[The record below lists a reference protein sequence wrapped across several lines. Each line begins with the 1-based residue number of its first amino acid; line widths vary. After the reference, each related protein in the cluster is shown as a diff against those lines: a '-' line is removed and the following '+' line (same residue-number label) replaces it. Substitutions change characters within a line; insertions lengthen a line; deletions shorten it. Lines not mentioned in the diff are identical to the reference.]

1 MATMLKKKDKAFLD
15 RLAAEGRGKDSIIAH
30 INPKEAALLRRMGGK
45 GTPHPETGLLE
56 FDGGGDG
63 FTPGTPDPGGA
74 GSTADAAAAQGAAQQ
89 AQRDA
94 TPFNLDSSY
103 LQQLDTK
110 YNDPNKVQDVINN
123 ATSNF
128 YNDPSGFTQTPGGYV
143 PTTGESANL
152 TGWTDT
158 HYTGGQSFLQG
169 IEKGL
174 GPTGIGPIL
183 PMLGVAG
190 AAVGL
195 EGLGLLGI
203 GGAEAAGAA
212 AEAGAG
218 AVDAFGVPLA
228 QGAADAIGTGAA
240 VAAPEFGPGVVDL
253 TSVIGQAPDTGLTG
267 VSQIGDAGFSAGL
280 TGNTGT
286 GLFAG
291 GEALG
296 PATVG
301 NAASLGS
308 SALSDTLGTGLNDVT
323 SQLSSDLSAVTETAQ
338 AVGPAPGALAGDT
351 GVAAAS
357 GDTGALAGDIGA
369 DFPVPPIPPDV
380 IPPEPG
386 SSFWNYILGGGGAGG
401 ASEFGKS
408 LLGDLGNVAK
418 IAGPVV
424 SGASLASS
432 LNQKSGVNALPQGP
446 QLQGQANQLQS
457 IGNQLTSPLLNG
469 TPLPAGAQA
478 ALDQSMQAQKAHL
491 RSTFA
496 GLGMQGSTEETT
508 ALNQVDQQTAAQT
521 YQIASQM
528 ATQGISAI
536 GGANAVYTQLM
547 QAQLQQDQALQKAIA
562 NFSSALAGGTNTKTI
577 QLGVN

>member
-1 MATMLKKKDKAFLD
+1 M
-15 RLAAEGRGKDSIIAH
+15 
-30 INPKEAALLRRMGGK
+30 
-45 GTPHPETGLLE
+45 
-56 FDGGGDG
+56 
-63 FTPGTPDPGGA
+63 
-74 GSTADAAAAQGAAQQ
+74 
-89 AQRDA
+89 
-94 TPFNLDSSY
+94 
-103 LQQLDTK
+103 
-110 YNDPNKVQDVINN
+110 
-123 ATSNF
+123 
-128 YNDPSGFTQTPGGYV
+128 
-143 PTTGESANL
+143 
-152 TGWTDT
+152 
-158 HYTGGQSFLQG
+158 
-169 IEKGL
+169 
-174 GPTGIGPIL
+174 
-183 PMLGVAG
+183 
-190 AAVGL
+190 
-195 EGLGLLGI
+195 
-203 GGAEAAGAA
+203 
-212 AEAGAG
+212 
-218 AVDAFGVPLA
+218 PLA

-323 SQLSSDLSAVTETAQ
+323 SQLSPALSAFTETAQ
-338 AVGPAPGALAGDT
+338 AVDPATGALAGDT
-351 GVAAAS
+351 GAAAAS
-357 GDTGALAGDIGA
+357 GDTGIGVSGVQSLGEAPGLATGGNAAGA

-469 TPLPAGAQA
+469 TALPAGAQA

-521 YQIASQM
+521 FQIASQM

>member
-183 PMLGVAG
+183 PMAAVAATALTAG
-190 AAVGL
+190 AAAPLFAGL
-195 EGLGLLGI
+195 E
-203 GGAEAAGAA
+203 AGAGA
-212 AEAGAG
+212 VEVGAEAGAG

-228 QGAADAIGTGAA
+228 QGAADAIGTA
-240 VAAPEFGPGVVDL
+240 
-253 TSVIGQAPDTGLTG
+253 
-267 VSQIGDAGFSAGL
+267 
-280 TGNTGT
+280 
-286 GLFAG
+286 AG
-291 GEALG
+291 GD
-296 PATVG
+296 
-301 NAASLGS
+301 AASLGS

-338 AVGPAPGALAGDT
+338 AVDPAPGALAGDT

-562 NFSSALAGGTNTKTI
+562 NFSSALAGGTNTKTS